1 MFDEYFKPPSDVSII
16 ISAATLLPPDTTEAT
31 SSTSIDQDA
40 PSPSTSPNNETT
52 PFIIN
57 SMNVEEPN
65 NKEEEEF
72 DSDTFTN
79 PFAPPETSSAESSS
93 RTPFIAYVAHKK
105 IKVFQMDVKTA
116 FLNGILK
123 EEVYV
128 SQPEG
133 FVDQENPTHVFRLKK
148 AMYGLKQAPRACDSQ
163 SAIALSC
170 NSMQHFKTK
179 HIADIYHF
187 IKKQVENEIV
197 ELYFVK
203 TAYQLVDTFTK
214 ALARE
219 RFEFLVNRLGMQ
231 SIMPEELKHLVESDE
246 DEDEI

>member
-1 MFDEYFKPPSDVSII
+1 MFDEYFKPPSAVSII

-31 SSTSIDQDA
+31 CSTSIDQDA
-40 PSPSTSPNNETT
+40 PSLSTSPNNETT
-52 PFIIN
+52 PFTIN

-65 NKEEEEF
+65 NEEEAEF

-79 PFAPPETSSAESSS
+79 PFAPPETSLVESSS
-93 RTPFIAYVAHKK
+93 RT
-105 IKVFQMDVKTA
+105 
-116 FLNGILK
+116 
-123 EEVYV
+123 
-128 SQPEG
+128 
-133 FVDQENPTHVFRLKK
+133 
-148 AMYGLKQAPRACDSQ
+148 

-170 NSMQHFKTK
+170 NSMQHSKTK

-203 TAYQLVDTFTK
+203 TAYQLVDIFTK
-214 ALARE
+214 ALAKE
-219 RFEFLVNRLGMQ
+219 RFEFLVNCLGMQ